1 MRGCLRPSYG
11 FPDHVFLPI
20 FIDLVAFFRSARCR
34 QRTYGTRSS
43 IGVSL
48 FGVLTPVASSCGYDT
63 SGQQFL

>member
-1 MRGCLRPSYG
+1 MYSSQY
-11 FPDHVFLPI
+11 LPI
-20 FIDLVAFFRSARCR
+20 LLPFPQCSMQAKN
-34 QRTYGTRSS
+34 YGTRSS